1 MSLRLDVCLVLS
13 EGDLYVSPPSCRPKV
28 FESSPFDPPR
38 RLFGSVGGRLVC
50 LSA

>member
-1 MSLRLDVCLVLS
+1 MDVQSLDVDQQYTLKLPTQNS
-13 EGDLYVSPPSCRPKV
+13 V
-28 FESSPFDPPR
+28 FESLSFDPPR